1 VAMTSS
7 SRTLTVCGNSFV
19 GKPKG
24 KPKASHSEEKD
35 YPTQG
40 YPPLGRGDGKYINS
54 PFWKKGTRG

>member
-1 VAMTSS
+1 
-7 SRTLTVCGNSFV
+7 V